1 MKLRFQNY
9 KEKNACKIIYD
20 ISAYYFKKMKVCKGI
35 KYSREVLEDERTRR
49 FGNGPF
55 SFERQENGLGGEF
68 VVSQTPG
75 LMTNQ
80 PVTEVGRMYFCKEHC
95 SYSMY
100 HTFLSLFFFP

>member
-1 MKLRFQNY
+1 M
-9 KEKNACKIIYD
+9 
-20 ISAYYFKKMKVCKGI
+20 
-35 KYSREVLEDERTRR
+35 RELEGLEME
-49 FGNGPF
+49 PF

-80 PVTEVGRMYFCKEHC
+80 PVTEVGRMYFCKGHC